1 MASSEF
7 ILSLI
12 DLESSILS
20 ILDEGSRIWYIAG
33 ISENLGVVSPEN
45 LHDIIHLDSVSTLIK
60 NPIFATDDPV
70 VVNAGRD
77 GIRWIYFKEL
87 EGDGHLR
94 FDFKKVSD
102 GEFFYVELKYT
113 SFFVKRNGEYISQSV
128 EMINI
133 YRRIRRYILNKSSRI
148 SFGMRDVFVSKAILE
163 ERRGVV
169 SEFNYLFG
177 IPCSSPSYDS
187 RLPLGRA

>member
-1 MASSEF
+1 
-7 ILSLI
+7 
-12 DLESSILS
+12 
-20 ILDEGSRIWYIAG
+20 
-33 ISENLGVVSPEN
+33 

-60 NPIFATDDPV
+60 NPIFATDDPI

-77 GIRWIYFKEL
+77 GIRWIYFQEL
-87 EGDGHLR
+87 EGDGHIR

-102 GEFFYVELKYT
+102 GEFFYVDLRYT
-113 SFFVKRNGEYISQSV
+113 SFFVKRNGEYISPSV
-128 EMINI
+128 EMVNI
-133 YRRIRRYILNKSSRI
+133 YRKIRRYILKRSSKV
-148 SFGMRDVFVSKAILE
+148 SFGVRNVFVSKAILE

-177 IPCSSPSYDS
+177 IPSSPNYDS